1 LLKEGNRDIEKI
13 FISLFFPKNLK
24 KNKLKKYQGGSI
36 MLSISNNVS
45 SLIAGRNIN
54 NSLRGLNSS
63 ILRLSTG
70 KKINSAA
77 DDAAG
82 LAIATRLK
90 TSISSMMQSR
100 NNADS
105 GYSLLQVAEG
115 AMFEITSIIQRL
127 NTLAMQAANETLTN
141 SDRQLIQA
149 EVNELVAE
157 IDRMASAVT
166 FNGIPLLKGS
176 TIVGSGSI
184 GIQVGYNAVS
194 NIGINL
200 LTMTSASLGLTNLDL
215 TSVANA
221 QAAISSLSSTLSSAV
236 KQYAKIG
243 ALQNRVGYA
252 SDFLDVQKLHFT
264 SALSAIEDTD
274 FAEELT
280 KYSQK
285 KIMVETGIN
294 MLAQSN
300 LMMEKVL
307 NLLELKK

>member
-1 LLKEGNRDIEKI
+1 
-13 FISLFFPKNLK
+13 
-24 KNKLKKYQGGSI
+24 
-36 MLSISNNVS
+36 
-45 SLIAGRNIN
+45 
-54 NSLRGLNSS
+54 
-63 ILRLSTG
+63 
-70 KKINSAA
+70 
-77 DDAAG
+77 
-82 LAIATRLK
+82 
-90 TSISSMMQSR
+90 MQSR
-100 NNADS
+100 NNADR